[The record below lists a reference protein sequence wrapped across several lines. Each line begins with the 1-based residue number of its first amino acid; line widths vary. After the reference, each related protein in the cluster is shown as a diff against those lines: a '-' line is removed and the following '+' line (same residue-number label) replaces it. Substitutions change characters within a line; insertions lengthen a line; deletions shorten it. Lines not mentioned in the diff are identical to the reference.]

1 MPLDLTPL
9 FWWRFGVGVLVKIPY
24 CFDGFW
30 LSDLVGLGFCF
41 CVWTIR
47 SFLIVLCLADSFQCL
62 LLSLFELC
70 SDTNLEHVR
79 GFTKAPQCCT
89 QWPSIKAGSRD
100 MNASKTE
107 PRTWFLFY
115 RAWFVALR
123 CLLWPVN
130 GQSHHLTHSSF
141 THLNLE
147 GTFLGVAS
155 LTNPKKGRE
164 CFTHTLK
171 YSNKVWRILKK
182 EIWNWIFGCLKIQ
195 VMSLY
200 LGFPYNT
207 NGYKAFL
214 SFRKS
219 KKNTCQYMCTF
230 KTETNS

>member
-1 MPLDLTPL
+1 MDFDFLTWWVWDSVFVFEPSDPSWWSYAWLTL
-9 FWWRFGVGVLVKIPY
+9 FSVSSCPYSNFSLIPIWNMW
-24 CFDGFW
+24 GG
-30 LSDLVGLGFCF
+30 SQ
-41 CVWTIR
+41 R
-47 SFLIVLCLADSFQCL
+47 PLIVA
-62 LLSLFELC
+62 
-70 SDTNLEHVR
+70 
-79 GFTKAPQCCT
+79 

-130 GQSHHLTHSSF
+130 GQSHHLTQSSF

-200 LGFPYNT
+200 LGFPYNID
-207 NGYKAFL
+207 GYKAFL

-219 KKNTCQYMCTF
+219 KKNTCQYMCTI
-230 KTETNS
+230 KIETNC